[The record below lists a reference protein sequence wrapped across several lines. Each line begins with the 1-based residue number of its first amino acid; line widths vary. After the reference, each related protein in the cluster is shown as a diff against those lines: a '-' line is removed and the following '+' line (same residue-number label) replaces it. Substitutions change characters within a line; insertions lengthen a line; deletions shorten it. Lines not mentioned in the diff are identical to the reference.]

1 MKAVIYARYSSDN
14 QREESIEGQLREC
27 KQFAEKNDITI
38 IGEYID
44 RALSAKTDNRPNFQ
58 KMIKDSYRK
67 VFDTVI
73 VWKVD
78 RFARNRYDSAHYKNI
93 LKKNGVKV
101 VSAKEHISE
110 GAEGIILE
118 AMLEGYAEY
127 YSVELAEK
135 INRGLTENALKG
147 KLNGGSIPLGY
158 NLTKEKTLEIDQET
172 APIVVE
178 VFTRYADGE
187 KMTDI
192 AKDLTLR
199 GVKSKYGNRI
209 TLNIIHT
216 MLKNRRYLG
225 EYRFRDIVHPNAF
238 PAIISE
244 DLFDRVQKK
253 MAKNQKAPARHKA
266 EDDYILTTKLRC
278 GECGAFMAG
287 ECGTSKTGVVHHYY
301 KCATA
306 KRHKGCNKKAVKKE
320 WIEDLVVDYTMKI
333 VMNDELIDTIADR
346 ILGLLSKENTKVPQ
360 LQAKLKE
367 VDGYI
372 NNILD
377 AIQQG
382 LFNDSAKKRLDE
394 LEQTKAEIETAIY
407 SEQLQKPEITK
418 DHIRYYIE
426 RYRKINVNDLE
437 SRKRLID
444 TFVNSIYLYDDK
456 IVFAFNYKDGTKSVT
471 LSELEEELSS
481 DLEGATP
488 PQKEKYAPGKLL
500 RVRVFC
506 MQRLF
511 RLESKTEIAFTFCK
525 IEYAIKNG
533 FRLDIS
539 RNRFL
544 SFNFSYFVAFLG

>member
-27 KQFAEKNDITI
+27 MEFAEKNGITV
-38 IGEYID
+38 IGNYID
-44 RALSAKTDNRPNFQ
+44 RALSAKTDNRPEFQ

-67 VFDTVI
+67 VFDTII

-101 VSAKEHISE
+101 ISAKEHIGE
-110 GAEGIILE
+110 GSEGIILE

-147 KLNGGSIPLGY
+147 KLNGGSIPMGY
-158 NLTKEKTLEIDQET
+158 RLTKEKSLEIDEDT
-172 APIVVE
+172 APYVLE
-178 VFTRYADGE
+178 AFTRYADGE
-187 KMTDI
+187 KMNDI
-192 AKDLTLR
+192 VKDFNRR
-199 GVKSKYGNRI
+199 GIKSKYGNNV
-209 TLNIIHT
+209 TLNIIHH
-216 MLKNRRYLG
+216 MLKNRKYIG
-225 EYRFRDIVHPNAF
+225 EYRFRDIVHPKAF

-244 DLFDRVQKK
+244 ELFERVQKK
-253 MAKNQKAPARHKA
+253 MIKNQKAPARHKA
-266 EDDYILTTKLRC
+266 EDDYILSTKLKC
-278 GECGAFMAG
+278 GKCGAFMVG

-306 KRHKGCNKKAVKKE
+306 KRHKGCDKKAVKKE
-320 WIEDLVVDYTMKI
+320 WIEDLVVNYTMKI
-333 VMNDELIDTIADR
+333 VMSDELIDTIADR
-346 ILGLLSKENTKVPQ
+346 ILDLLSQESTKVPQ

-382 LFNDSAKKRLDE
+382 LFNASAKKRLDE
-394 LEQTKAEIETAIY
+394 LEQTKTEIETAIF

-418 DHIRYYIE
+418 EHILFYIE
-426 RYRKINVNDLE
+426 KYRNINVNDLE

-456 IVFAFNYKDGTKSVT
+456 IVYTFNYKDGTKSVS
-471 LSELEEELSS
+471 LAELEEYLSS
-481 DLEGATP
+481 DLECTTP
-488 PQKEKYAPGKLL
+488 PNQNN
-500 RVRVFC
+500 
-506 MQRLF
+506 
-511 RLESKTEIAFTFCK
+511 S
-525 IEYAIKNG
+525 N
-533 FRLDIS
+533 IS
-539 RNRFL
+539 RVIIIREGFG
-544 SFNFSYFVAFLG
+544 FF

>member
-27 KQFAEKNDITI
+27 KEFAEKNDIVI

-110 GAEGIILE
+110 GSEGIILE

-147 KLNGGSIPLGY
+147 KLNGGGIPLGY
-158 NLTKEKTLEIDQET
+158 NLTKEKKLVIDEET

-192 AKDLTLR
+192 AKDLTMR

-209 TLNIIHT
+209 TLNIIHH

-253 MAKNQKAPARHKA
+253 MAKNQKAPARHKT
-266 EDDYILTTKLRC
+266 EDDYILTTKLKC
-278 GECGAFMAG
+278 GKCGSFMVG
-287 ECGTSKTGVVHHYY
+287 ESGTSKTGAVHHYY
-301 KCATA
+301 KCASA
-306 KRHKGCNKKAVKKE
+306 KKRKGCDKKAVKKD
-320 WIEDLVVDYTMKI
+320 WIEELAVQYTMKI
-333 VMNDELIDTIADR
+333 VMDDDLIDTIADR
-346 ILGLLSKENTKVPQ
+346 ILDLLSQENTKIPQ

-367 VDGYI
+367 IDGYI
-372 NNILD
+372 ENLLN

-382 LFNDSAKKRLDE
+382 LFNESAKKRLDE
-394 LEQTKAEIETAIY
+394 LEASKAEIETAIF

-418 DHIRYYIE
+418 EHILCYIE
-426 RYRKINVNDLE
+426 RYRKINVNDLA

-456 IVFAFNYKDGTKSVT
+456 IVFTFNYKDGTKAVS
-471 LSELEEELSS
+471 LEELEEELSS
-481 DLEGATP
+481 DLEVSTP
-488 PQKEKYAPGKLL
+488 PL
-500 RVRVFC
+500 VR
-506 MQRLF
+506 
-511 RLESKTEIAFTFCK
+511 KA
-525 IEYAIKNG
+525 NP
-533 FRLDIS
+533 
-539 RNRFL
+539 
-544 SFNFSYFVAFLG
+544 

>member
-1 MKAVIYARYSSDN
+1 MRAVIYARYSSDS

-27 KQFAEKNDITI
+27 KEFAEKNDITI

-101 VSAKEHISE
+101 ISAKEHISE
-110 GAEGIILE
+110 GSEGIILE

-135 INRGLTENALKG
+135 INRCLTENALKG

-158 NLTKEKTLEIDQET
+158 NLTKEKTLAIDEET

-187 KMTDI
+187 TMTDI
-192 AKDLTLR
+192 AKDLSLR

-244 DLFDRVQKK
+244 DLFERVQKK

-266 EDDYILTTKLRC
+266 EDDYILTTRLKC
-278 GECGAFMAG
+278 GKCGSFMVG
-287 ECGTSKTGVVHHYY
+287 ECGTSKTGVIHHYY
-301 KCATA
+301 KCATP
-306 KRHKGCNKKAVKKE
+306 KRRKGCDKKAVKKE
-320 WIEDLVVDYTMKI
+320 WIEDLVVQYTMKV
-333 VMNDELIDTIADR
+333 VMDDELIDVISDR
-346 ILGLLSKENTKVPQ
+346 ILALLSQENTKIPQ

-382 LFNDSAKKRLDE
+382 LFNASAKKRLDD

-418 DHIRYYIE
+418 EHILCYIE

-456 IVFAFNYKDGTKSVT
+456 IVFAFNYKDGTKTVS
-471 LSELEEELSS
+471 LAELEEELSS
-481 DLEGATP
+481 DLERATP
-488 PQKEKYAPGKLL
+488 PL
-500 RVRVFC
+500 RGY
-506 MQRLF
+506 
-511 RLESKTEIAFTFCK
+511 THTFVGCA
-525 IEYAIKNG
+525 Y
-533 FRLDIS
+533 F
-539 RNRFL
+539 
-544 SFNFSYFVAFLG
+544 FSC

>member
-1 MKAVIYARYSSDN
+1 MRAVIYARYSSDN

-27 KQFAEKNDITI
+27 KEFAEKNDITI

-44 RALSAKTDNRPNFQ
+44 RALSAKTYNRPNFQ

-67 VFDTVI
+67 IFDTVI

-110 GAEGIILE
+110 GSEGIILE

-147 KLNGGSIPLGY
+147 KLNGGSIPIGY
-158 NLTKEKTLEIDQET
+158 TLTKEKNLAIDEES

-187 KMTDI
+187 TMTAI
-192 AKDLTLR
+192 AKDMTLR

-209 TLNIIHT
+209 TLNIIHH
-216 MLKNRRYLG
+216 MLKNRKYLG

-244 DLFDRVQKK
+244 ELFERVQKK
-253 MAKNQKAPARHKA
+253 MLKNQKAPARHKA
-266 EDDYILTTKLRC
+266 EDDYILSTKLKC
-278 GECGAFMAG
+278 GKCGAFMVG
-287 ECGTSKTGVVHHYY
+287 ECGTSKTGIVHHYY
-301 KCATA
+301 KCASA
-306 KRHKGCNKKAVKKE
+306 KHRKGCDKKAVKKE
-320 WIEDLVVDYTMKI
+320 WIEDLVVNYTMKI
-333 VMNDELIDTIADR
+333 VMDDELIDTIADR
-346 ILGLLSKENTKVPQ
+346 ILGLLSQENTKIPQ

-367 VDGYI
+367 IDGYI

-382 LFNDSAKKRLDE
+382 LFNASAKKRLDD

-418 DHIRYYIE
+418 EHILCYIE

-456 IVFAFNYKDGTKSVT
+456 IVFAFNYKDGTKSVS
-471 LSELEEELSS
+471 LAELEEELSS
-481 DLEGATP
+481 DLDVSTP
-488 PQKEKYAPGKLL
+488 PVSLKSEHL
-500 RVRVFC
+500 
-506 MQRLF
+506 
-511 RLESKTEIAFTFCK
+511 KTEYIFVKGVAGFIA
-525 IEYAIKNG
+525 YQ
-533 FRLDIS
+533 
-539 RNRFL
+539 
-544 SFNFSYFVAFLG
+544 

>member
-1 MKAVIYARYSSDN
+1 MMKAVIYARYSSDN

-27 KQFAEKNDITI
+27 KEFAEKNDIVI

-67 VFDTVI
+67 IFDTVI

-101 VSAKEHISE
+101 ISAKEHISE
-110 GAEGIILE
+110 GSEGIILE

-135 INRGLTENALKG
+135 INRGLTENALKA
-147 KLNGGSIPLGY
+147 KLNGGSIPIGY
-158 NLTKEKTLEIDQET
+158 MLTKEKTLAVDEET

-178 VFTRYADGE
+178 IFTRYADGE
-187 KMTDI
+187 TMTAI
-192 AKDLTLR
+192 AKDMTLR
-199 GVKSKYGNRI
+199 GVKSKYGSRI
-209 TLNIIHT
+209 TLNIIHH

-244 DLFDRVQKK
+244 DLFGRVQQK
-253 MAKNQKAPARHKA
+253 MVKNQKAPARHKA
-266 EDDYILTTKLRC
+266 EDDYILTTKLKC
-278 GECGAFMAG
+278 GKCGVFMVG
-287 ECGTSKTGVVHHYY
+287 ESGTSKTGAVHHYY

-306 KRHKGCNKKAVKKE
+306 KRHKDCDKKTVKKE
-320 WIEDLVVDYTMKI
+320 WIEDLVVNYTMKI
-333 VMNDELIDTIADR
+333 VMDDELIETLADR
-346 ILGLLSKENTKVPQ
+346 ILNLLSQENTKIPQ

-367 VDGYI
+367 VDEYI

-382 LFNDSAKKRLDE
+382 LFNASAKKRLDD

-407 SEQLQKPEITK
+407 SEQLQRPEITK
-418 DHIRYYIE
+418 EHILCYIE
-426 RYRKINVNDLE
+426 KYRTINVNDLE
-437 SRKRLID
+437 SRKRLIN

-456 IVFAFNYKDGTKSVT
+456 MVIIFNYKDGTNAVT
-471 LSELEEELSS
+471 LEELEEEMSS
-481 DLEGATP
+481 DLETPTP
-488 PQKEKYAPGKLL
+488 PKEK
-500 RVRVFC
+500 
-506 MQRLF
+506 
-511 RLESKTEIAFTFCK
+511 
-525 IEYAIKNG
+525 
-533 FRLDIS
+533 S
-539 RNRFL
+539 RNL
-544 SFNFSYFVAFLG
+544 SKDKCDFFAI